1 MEYIKKQLT
10 RLRQWWKTFVKNHL
24 IDEVHPDKPFFR
36 DEFGESDQDNQPF
49 GD

>member
-24 IDEVHPDKPFFR
+24 IDSLDPDDPNF
-36 DEFGESDQDNQPF
+36 
-49 GD
+49 

>member
-1 MEYIKKQLT
+1 MEHIKVILK
-10 RLRQWWKTFVKNHL
+10 QWWKAFVKNHI
-24 IDEVHPDKPFFR
+24 IDEVPSDQPFFH

>member
-1 MEYIKKQLT
+1 MGKIKNILA
-10 RLRQWWKTFVKNHL
+10 RLKQWWKTFVKNHL
-24 IDEVHPDKPFFR
+24 IDEVPSDKPFFH